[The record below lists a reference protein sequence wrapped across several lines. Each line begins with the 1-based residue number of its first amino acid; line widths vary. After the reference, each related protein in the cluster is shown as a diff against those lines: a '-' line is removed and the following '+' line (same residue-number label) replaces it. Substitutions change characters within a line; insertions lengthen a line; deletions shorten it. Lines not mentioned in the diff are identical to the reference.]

1 MCVLGLSLLVFNITA
16 TEQQVTVTN
25 KFMWKSGLCECR
37 ENWQEEELLKPFHR
51 VAFGLE
57 GSRRPLLLFV

>member
-1 MCVLGLSLLVFNITA
+1 MCVLGLSLVVFNITA
-16 TEQQVTVTN
+16 TEQQVTN
-25 KFMWKSGLCECR
+25 KCMLKSGLR
-37 ENWQEEELLKPFHR
+37 ESREKWQAEELLKPFHP